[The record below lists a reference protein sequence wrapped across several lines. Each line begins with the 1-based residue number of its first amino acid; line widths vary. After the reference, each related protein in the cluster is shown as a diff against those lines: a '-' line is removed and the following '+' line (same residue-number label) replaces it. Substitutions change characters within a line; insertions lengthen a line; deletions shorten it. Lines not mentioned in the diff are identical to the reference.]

1 METKTRQSN
10 FELLRI
16 ISMLMIVAHHLSVH
30 GCLDAIYYNIVATE
44 NLDAFSFN
52 RLFVWTLYPGGQ
64 IGVALFMMI
73 SGYFV
78 CRKENVSIQKVAH
91 QIIFY
96 AFTLTT
102 LFFIVFSYLKLTNN
116 AEILGIIDLGRPIN
130 ELGKNLAAIILRP
143 VTGGTW
149 WFATTYVLIML
160 VSPLI
165 NRFLSGINKR
175 GFILLLSTF
184 FILYYV
190 QVIIFERDFVNVIRL
205 LFFYL
210 IGAFIRLH
218 CSSQVKTTNAIFYL
232 LSAIILWVAIVGRKH
247 ILGFL
252 PNTSLVFIQG
262 TKFFELC
269 ICVPLAS
276 ICIFRFFHS
285 LHFSNAF
292 INKVSSATFG
302 VYLIHDCNLLRN
314 IVWISVLHI
323 ADVQILSPLFP
334 LYAILDIV
342 AIYFVCTII
351 DLLRQRYIAPTF
363 EAWCD
368 RMENKI
374 KAWCCDEMR

>member
-184 FILYYV
+184 FILYYCCP
-190 QVIIFERDFVNVIRL
+190 L
-205 LFFYL
+205 KLFQ
-210 IGAFIRLH
+210 A
-218 CSSQVKTTNAIFYL
+218 
-232 LSAIILWVAIVGRKH
+232 
-247 ILGFL
+247 
-252 PNTSLVFIQG
+252 
-262 TKFFELC
+262 
-269 ICVPLAS
+269 
-276 ICIFRFFHS
+276 
-285 LHFSNAF
+285 
-292 INKVSSATFG
+292 
-302 VYLIHDCNLLRN
+302 
-314 IVWISVLHI
+314 
-323 ADVQILSPLFP
+323 
-334 LYAILDIV
+334 
-342 AIYFVCTII
+342 
-351 DLLRQRYIAPTF
+351 
-363 EAWCD
+363 
-368 RMENKI
+368 
-374 KAWCCDEMR
+374 